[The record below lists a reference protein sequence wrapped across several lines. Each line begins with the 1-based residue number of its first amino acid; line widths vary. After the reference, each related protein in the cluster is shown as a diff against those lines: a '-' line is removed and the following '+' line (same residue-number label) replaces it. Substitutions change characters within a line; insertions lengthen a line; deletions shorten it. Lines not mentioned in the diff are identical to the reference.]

1 MRCRFAFA
9 FAFILAASPAQAVI
23 KVLTPLKKVLAETET
38 IFVAEVDKVDAE
50 KPSVIFKF
58 AENLK
63 GKAPAEKFPVN
74 LTGDSFAKKDEHTK
88 VMLERLAPGRKLIL
102 FTQKID
108 KTYIAFG
115 FLEGTWFQMRGTT
128 DGDAIR
134 WAFLHCE
141 PYFRR
146 TFKGTTDELK
156 ATISDGLAGKKE
168 PPEPD
173 EKEPHG
179 FGPPAEKPKEEEC
192 TSGRAGS
199 RQRPEFDDP
208 KLRALTRP
216 GSTSGFPLFGVIPSF
231 VLVGPLAILSA
242 LFPTM
247 FAGLA
252 GGLKRWRAFMIVAS
266 VNSMFTGGLYLI
278 ALYFKLPDHW
288 IFGPVAVAGIVL
300 LNTLLGMAWA
310 GLRYRFAAE
319 ADESITLPPRRNDF
333 LAVLAFAGI
342 VAVALLCIAYFFGS
356 ELVFKAPT
364 REFTA
369 IGVGL
374 LVAAAYS
381 AFRMATKGVGAL
393 SSTRL
398 SIPGELVALTG
409 VFAFTAILMIHG
421 LPRSASRNVS
431 VELGDATAESNAYSP
446 KLIDATIIFESPE
459 ATQALSSLAVTQRR
473 LFLGGSKQT
482 AFANLGV
489 LIAQD
494 RTVDRKV
501 WSYTAADMK
510 PVYSTPTVV
519 GKRLYVGE
527 GLHTDTDCRLFCFDI
542 ETGKPIWTKTTK
554 SHTEGAPV
562 VAEDRVYFSAGD
574 DGLYCVNAE
583 NGEDVWHFQ
592 GLEQNLHIDTTT
604 VVANGKVYAGSGYN
618 TFAALCLDAATGKPI
633 WKKDLPLRSFGTPL
647 LVGNQLILGLGTGN
661 LSEDLSTEPEKG
673 QPKESIPAGLL
684 IALDATTGA
693 ELWKYELPRSAHTQL
708 SHSGRT
714 VYAACRDGWLYAI
727 DRKTGKLLWRFSY
740 GAPLTAGPVVASFA
754 NGEVPL
760 AVYQVSSDG
769 QVYCHSPHD
778 GKVIWTR
785 SIQDVTGRTANVMA
799 APTLWVSPDG
809 VERTLYVP
817 AQFKNRNN
825 GQESVG
831 VVRFVDKLGE

>member
-1 MRCRFAFA
+1 MRCRFAFVLLC
-9 FAFILAASPAQAVI
+9 IVAASPAQAVI

-50 KPSVIFKF
+50 KPSVVFKF

-88 VMLERLAPGRKLIL
+88 VMLERLAPGRKLVL
-102 FTQKID
+102 FVQKID
-108 KTYIAFG
+108 TTYVAFG
-115 FLEGTWFQMRGTT
+115 FLEGTWFQMKGTT

-156 ATISDGLAGKKE
+156 TTISQSLAGKKE

-179 FGPPAEKPKEEEC
+179 FGPVAEKPKQKDCE
-192 TSGRAGS
+192 SGGTACPCESNLSGARRAPAFTG
-199 RQRPEFDDP
+199 
-208 KLRALTRP
+208 
-216 GSTSGFPLFGVIPSF
+216 GPLFGVIPSF

-252 GGLKRWRAFMIVAS
+252 GGLKRWRAFMMVVS
-266 VNSMFTGGLYLI
+266 VNSMFTGGIYLI
-278 ALYFKLPDHW
+278 ALYVKLPDHW
-288 IFGPVAVAGIVL
+288 IFGPVAVAGIML

-310 GLRYRFAAE
+310 GLRYRRAAE
-319 ADESITLPPRRNDF
+319 VDESITLPPRRNDL

-342 VAVALLCIAYFFGS
+342 VAIALLCIAYFFGS
-356 ELVFKAPT
+356 ELLYRTPT

-374 LVAAAYS
+374 LVAAVYS
-381 AFRMATKGVGAL
+381 FFRMATQRIGAL
-393 SSTRL
+393 SPIRL
-398 SIPGELVALTG
+398 SIPGELVALAG

-421 LPRSASRNVS
+421 LPRGATQKAT
-431 VELGDATAESNAYSP
+431 VELGDAAADANAYSP
-446 KLIDATIIFESPE
+446 KLIDATIIFESSE
-459 ATQALSSLAVTQRR
+459 ATQALSSLAVTQRQ

-489 LIAQD
+489 LIAND
-494 RTVDRKV
+494 RSTDRKV

-510 PVYSTPTVV
+510 PVYSTPTVI

-542 ETGKPIWTKTTK
+542 ETGKPIWTKATK
-554 SHTEGAPV
+554 SHTEGTPV
-562 VAEDRVYFSAGD
+562 VVEGRVYFSAGD
-574 DGLYCVNAE
+574 DGLYCVNAD
-583 NGEDVWHFQ
+583 NGEDVWHFP

-604 VVANGKVYAGSGYN
+604 VVANGKVYAGSGYS
-618 TFAALCLDAATGKPI
+618 TFAALCLDAASGKPI

-647 LVGNQLILGLGTGN
+647 LVGSQLILGLGTGN

-673 QPKESIPAGLL
+673 QPKETSPAGLL

-693 ELWKYELPRSAHTQL
+693 ELWKYVLPRSAHTQL
-708 SHSGRT
+708 GHAGRT
-714 VYAACRDGWLYAI
+714 IYAACRDGWLYAI
-727 DRKTGKLLWRFSY
+727 DRKTGKLAWRFSY

-769 QVYCHSPHD
+769 QVYCHSPTD
-778 GKVIWTR
+778 GKVVWTR
-785 SIQDVTGRTANVMA
+785 SIGDVTGRIANVMA

-809 VERTLYVP
+809 IERTLYVP

-825 GQESVG
+825 GQETVG